1 VNAKT
6 RAKSA
11 TLVLLAAALGAL
23 GAGGCRHVAPYQRAK
38 LAHASMVGEFSSP
51 GAAHMTAIHEGAV
64 GGGGAAE
71 AGCGCN

>member
-1 VNAKT
+1 VKRSIVIAW
-6 RAKSA
+6 
-11 TLVLLAAALGAL
+11 LAL
-23 GAGGCRHVAPYQRAK
+23 GAGVAFTGCRHVAPYQRAK

>member
-1 VNAKT
+1 MKPAGLSLGLLC
-6 RAKSA
+6 AC
-11 TLVLLAAALGAL
+11 LVVAL
-23 GAGGCRHVAPYQRAK
+23 AGGCRHVSPYQRAK
-38 LAHASMVGEFSSP
+38 LAHASMVEDFSSP

>member
-1 VNAKT
+1 VK
-6 RAKSA
+6 R
-11 TLVLLAAALGAL
+11 ALGIGVLAWACL
-23 GAGGCRHVAPYQRAK
+23 SASGCRHVSPYQRAK
-38 LAHASMVGEFSSP
+38 LAHASMVGGFSSP

>member
-1 VNAKT
+1 VK
-6 RAKSA
+6 RA
-11 TLVLLAAALGAL
+11 LVIGWLSLGCVVL
-23 GAGGCRHVAPYQRAK
+23 NGCRHVSPYQRGK

>member
-1 VNAKT
+1 MK
-6 RAKSA
+6 R
-11 TLVLLAAALGAL
+11 LLALGLLAWSSL
-23 GAGGCRHVAPYQRAK
+23 GVSGCRHVAPYQRAK
-38 LAHASMVGEFSSP
+38 LAHASMTGGFSSP

>member
-1 VNAKT
+1 MK
-6 RAKSA
+6 R
-11 TLVLLAAALGAL
+11 TLVIALLALGAA
-23 GAGGCRHVAPYQRAK
+23 AGTGTFTGCTHVAPYQRAK

>member
-1 VNAKT
+1 MAAVKRIAILLG
-6 RAKSA
+6 
-11 TLVLLAAALGAL
+11 LVGLGAL
-23 GAGGCRHVAPYQRAK
+23 GGCRHVAPYQRAK
-38 LAHASMVGEFSSP
+38 LAHASMVEDFSSP